1 MPTSSVVRRIAAI
14 LALAGAAIIVFLLL
28 LGGGNPYTVTA
39 KFENA
44 SQLVNGNTVNVA
56 GVKAGTVKE
65 IRLAD
70 DGQALVELEVDEE
83 YAPLPRGTH
92 ATVRS
97 QSLSGIANRYV
108 DLALPPAGA
117 DEEGAIDDGGE
128 IDQTDTTSEVD
139 LDALF
144 NTLDEGTVADLKS
157 VIKGFARSY
166 DGVGPQANKG
176 FYYLNP
182 FLSTSRRVFGE
193 LNSDQ
198 PALES
203 LLVDTAS
210 LTGALAERRGDV
222 TQLVSNLNGMLGET
236 GRREAELAS
245 AVGQLPDFMRQFNTT
260 GVNLRA
266 ALDDVEPLITASRP
280 VARKLR
286 PFARNLRGFAR
297 DSVPTIK
304 GLDGIVQRKGKANDL
319 IELTELQVPLAEI
332 GVGPVT
338 RNGASREGALPAA
351 ARALDDSLPQLS
363 FLRPYVTAEGVTG
376 WFDDFGHSGISDA
389 AGAVG
394 RVPTT
399 VNPFTLGLPAP
410 VIPGAPDFSLPD
422 LDSPIDLS
430 ALDGDTAA
438 LEALGISLDNTARCP
453 GANERGV
460 PPAQLTYGGAIDCDT
475 SQVPLGP

>member
-1 MPTSSVVRRIAAI
+1 VVRRIAAI
-14 LALAGAAIIVFLLL
+14 LALAGAAIVVFLLL

-56 GVKAGTVKE
+56 GVAAGTVKE

-70 DGQALVELEVDEE
+70 DGQALVEMEVSDE

-108 DLALPPAGA
+108 ALDLPPAGS
-117 DEEGAIDDGGE
+117 ETEPIDDGGQ

-139 LDALF
+139 LDAVFSAL
-144 NTLDEGTVADLKS
+144 NEKTVGDLKK

-166 DGVGPQANKG
+166 DGVGPQANRG

-193 LNSDQ
+193 LNADQ
-198 PALES
+198 TALEN
-203 LLVDTAS
+203 LIVDSDS
-210 LTGALAERRGDV
+210 LTEALASRSPDIE
-222 TQLVSNLNGMLGET
+222 QLVGNLNLMMGAI
-236 GRREAELAS
+236 GRRETELAS
-245 AVGQLPDFMRQFNTT
+245 AIGRLPDFMRQFNTT
-260 GVNLRA
+260 AVNLRA
-266 ALDDVEPLITASRP
+266 ALDDVDPLVTASRP

-304 GLDGIVQRKGKANDL
+304 ALDGIVSRKGKANDL
-319 IELTELQVPLAEI
+319 IELTALQVPLAEI

-338 RNGASREGALPAA
+338 RNGASRQGALPAA
-351 ARALDDSLPQLS
+351 TQALGEGQDELE
-363 FLRPYVTAEGVTG
+363 FLRPYVTEEGISG
-376 WFDDFGHSGISDA
+376 WFNDFAYSGFPDA
-389 AGAVG
+389 IGGVG
-394 RVPTT
+394 RIGTT
-399 VNPFTLGLPAP
+399 FNAFTLALLPSGVPFPLVDLANRLSGTDLAGL
-410 VIPGAPDFSLPD
+410 
-422 LDSPIDLS
+422 LDIKNL
-430 ALDGDTAA
+430 
-438 LEALGISLDNTARCP
+438 RKCP
-453 GANERGV
+453 GANTQGSI
-460 PPAQLTYGGAIDCDT
+460 LTAEEQSELNYGGALDCDPNQT
-475 SQVPLGP
+475 LPGAPGPIGP